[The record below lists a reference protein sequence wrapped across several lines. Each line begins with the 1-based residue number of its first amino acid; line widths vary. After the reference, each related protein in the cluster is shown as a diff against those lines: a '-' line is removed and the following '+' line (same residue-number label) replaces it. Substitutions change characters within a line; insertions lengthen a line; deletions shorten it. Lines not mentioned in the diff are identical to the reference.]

1 MKSKWLIFLLVTLSS
16 LCEASAQV
24 ADIAGVLPGDRWV
37 YEVKDEITGDLKST
51 TTVVVL
57 DVSESEINTRISVRG
72 AARPQQIVFDR
83 SWNRVDDSIW
93 KYRPSDGT
101 GIQAPLQ
108 VGKDWRFENKATH
121 FQNGTALSTT
131 GQSKIVGEEKVTT
144 SAGTFDAFK
153 IETTMRQVNSND
165 QTKAAMVTAMATLTG
180 HTILSQR
187 GAVSS
192 SALLADASS
201 VPMAEPYMVYRNAG
215 VSGSKPEDLP
225 LDFAPRAVRR

>member
-1 MKSKWLIFLLVTLSS
+1 MHSKWLMFLLVTFSS

-37 YEVKDEITGDLKST
+37 YEVKDEVSGDLKST

-57 DVSESEINTRISVRG
+57 DVSENEINTRVSVRG

-83 SWNRVDDSIW
+83 SWNRIDDSIW

-101 GIQAPLQ
+101 GIQTPLQ
-108 VGKDWRFENKATH
+108 VGKDWRFESKATN

-131 GQSKIVGEEKVTT
+131 GQSKIVGEEKITT
-144 SAGTFDAFK
+144 GAGTFDAFK

-165 QTKAAMVTAMATLTG
+165 QTKAAMVTAALWYAPSINRWVRKTYSVKIEGRLRDS
-180 HTILSQR
+180 HTEELVDYSR
-187 GAVSS
+187 
-192 SALLADASS
+192 
-201 VPMAEPYMVYRNAG
+201 
-215 VSGSKPEDLP
+215 KP
-225 LDFAPRAVRR
+225 